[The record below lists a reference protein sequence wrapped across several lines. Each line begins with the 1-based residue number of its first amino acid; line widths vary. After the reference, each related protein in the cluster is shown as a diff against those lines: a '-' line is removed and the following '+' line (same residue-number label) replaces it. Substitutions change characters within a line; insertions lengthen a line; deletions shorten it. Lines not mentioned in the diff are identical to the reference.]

1 MLGLDLLTPHDT
13 NWFGEIGTKPNCFTA
28 AMIPDVEPLHVLV
41 IAEDSVKVHIVD
53 TQNSVR
59 GPWHATSPAWTTQ
72 RPGYA

>member
-53 TQNSVR
+53 TQN
-59 GPWHATSPAWTTQ
+59 
-72 RPGYA
+72 